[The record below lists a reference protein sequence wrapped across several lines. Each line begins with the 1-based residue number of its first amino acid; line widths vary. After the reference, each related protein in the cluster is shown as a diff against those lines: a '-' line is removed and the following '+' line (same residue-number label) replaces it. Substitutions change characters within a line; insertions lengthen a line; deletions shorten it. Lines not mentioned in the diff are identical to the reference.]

1 MLGRPDTPSQ
11 TLECLAMT
19 GSGGPPQVVVPGAGW
34 VDVASRVI
42 VQVGFPVV
50 VAGVLLWFLLTRF
63 QDNMNTISLRMA
75 ANTDAAAKLVQS
87 EENMLRELQGHSNE
101 LKLQTTYLKDL
112 MEKSTR
118 LIQIQEERQKY
129 YQRKEAA
136 GK

>member
-63 QDNMNTISLRMA
+63 EGNLSSIVERMA
-75 ANTDAAAKLVQS
+75 ANTEAAARLVETQRAELVELQAQS
-87 EENMLRELQGHSNE
+87 GELRAQTQSLKGIEENAAKVLA
-101 LKLQTTYLKDL
+101 
-112 MEKSTR
+112 
-118 LIQIQEERQKY
+118 IQEERQRMY
-129 YQRKEAA
+129 R
-136 GK
+136 GKAP

>member
-63 QDNMNTISLRMA
+63 QETMLTITGRME
-75 ANTDAAAKLVQS
+75 ANTVAAGHLLEVESATVG
-87 EENMLRELQGHSNE
+87 ELRAQTAELQRQTALMQRFLE
-101 LKLQTTYLKDL
+101 LK
-112 MEKSTR
+112 
-118 LIQIQEERQKY
+118 ERSEGPK
-129 YQRKEAA
+129 
-136 GK
+136 